1 MHYRRISGEFITSIF
16 RIFATVNINW
26 LTHFL
31 CLYLDWNK
39 IIDKIEKGERKK
51 TRLQDVKDMIQEKI
65 ERHLESVYH
74 IMYPELSKGTLPKE
88 LLKKHSPMDLLMYS
102 WSTMQ
107 FKYAHAPRGW
117 TYRQEEDAFLLT
129 MMHRH
134 GYGAARRIQLE
145 IRRAWQFRFD
155 WFFKSRSPQEIQKRC
170 DILIKIVE
178 KELEELHEKEEK
190 EMKAEAELETFSK
203 PVDETNGTDKVVVE
217 EKPAVIEAGVT
228 SDETN
233 VTPEPKPED
242 VQSQGDSMKIDVT
255 ADKIQSN

>member
-1 MHYRRISGEFITSIF
+1 MLIRTFTLFNYE
-16 RIFATVNINW
+16 
-26 LTHFL
+26 
-31 CLYLDWNK
+31 DWSK

-51 TRLQDVKDMIQEKI
+51 IRLQEIKDIIQEKI
-65 ERHLESVYH
+65 ERHLETVYH
-74 IMYPELSKGTLPKE
+74 TMYPGLSKGAVPKE
-88 LLKKHSPMDLLMYS
+88 ILEQHSPWDLLMYS

-107 FKYAHAPRGW
+107 FKYGHTPKGW

-170 DILIKIVE
+170 DILIKVVE

-190 EMKAEAELETFSK
+190 EMEANAQLKTLSSDPVEQHNPYINKLTERVNAVSDSK
-203 PVDETNGTDKVVVE
+203 QSE
-217 EKPAVIEAGVT
+217 EKTEKETSVSEEQPNSVLQSEVSETTVESMDVEAAVP
-228 SDETN
+228 S
-233 VTPEPKPED
+233 
-242 VQSQGDSMKIDVT
+242 
-255 ADKIQSN
+255 SN